1 MFVFRC
7 CYGLFY
13 IFLYC
18 CVYYCCICFLAVR
31 CVLEDLDEPIFS
43 KLYTADWE
51 QGEDIAHVLVVTLQ
65 DYFSD
70 LSEWLYDYFF
80 RSLLNE
86 LLCALIQRYV
96 MCLRKKSNGVF
107 TFQSQLMVTRRISED
122 RVVLLEFFEKYLADL
137 GPLQDPD
144 RFDQVRAE

>member
-1 MFVFRC
+1 M
-7 CYGLFY
+7 
-13 IFLYC
+13 
-18 CVYYCCICFLAVR
+18 
-31 CVLEDLDEPIFS
+31 LEDLDEPIFS